1 MSPHDSVESQSLF
14 HPARNPEHRKQF
26 EVGVSPPEESR
37 YIACLPHTEGCSTF
51 PTVIGRHILYLLNF
65 RVLTTERGTAGP
77 RWTPAPPRPS
87 ALTAPRQLSVGDGA
101 LLRNP
106 ILRPCPAWGGGPA
119 QTPWTLALSS
129 LPRPHPLLLGRRV
142 EGVEGGE
149 RLEVAG
155 RTLPFLLTFSSQQ
168 ILHSSWSQ
176 PPSSFRRKPFF
187 LV

>member
-1 MSPHDSVESQSLF
+1 MSQPQGTVPL
-14 HPARNPEHRKQF
+14 PRT
-26 EVGVSPPEESR
+26 SR
-37 YIACLPHTEGCSTF
+37 PKPLST
-51 PTVIGRHILYLLNF
+51 
-65 RVLTTERGTAGP
+65 
-77 RWTPAPPRPS
+77 PRPS

-155 RTLPFLLTFSSQQ
+155 RFSKANTILTKSSLRRQIRHFSKNTSRPFRVESAQFSWPRLFQQGPRGNMPRHMYAAAVARCPCAKPLPFETLY
-168 ILHSSWSQ
+168 I
-176 PPSSFRRKPFF
+176 
-187 LV
+187 